1 MNKSPFLGNNNIN
14 QSRKEMIKL
23 EIRHLNES
31 SIKNALETTK
41 PVLIDFYAS
50 WCEGCNSVDG
60 IMTEFADENPDVEV
74 YKINVDESA
83 DIANKYGVMSVPTVL
98 SLSVGEVKNR
108 AVGSITKDEIKDL
121 LN

>member
-1 MNKSPFLGNNNIN
+1 MEL
-14 QSRKEMIKL
+14 
-23 EIRHLNES
+23 RHLNES
-31 SIKNALETTK
+31 SIKKALETTK
-41 PVLIDFYAS
+41 PVLIDFYTN
-50 WCEGCNSVDG
+50 WCGNCASVDDA
-60 IMTEFADENPDVEV
+60 MTEFASENPDVEV

>member
-1 MNKSPFLGNNNIN
+1 M
-14 QSRKEMIKL
+14 

-50 WCEGCNSVDG
+50 WCGNCNSVDNV
-60 IMTEFADENPDVEV
+60 MTEFADENPDVEV
-74 YKINVDESA
+74 YKINVDENT

-98 SLSVGEVKNR
+98 ALSGNEVKNR
-108 AVGSITKDEIKDL
+108 AVGTISKEEIKDL
-121 LN
+121 LQ